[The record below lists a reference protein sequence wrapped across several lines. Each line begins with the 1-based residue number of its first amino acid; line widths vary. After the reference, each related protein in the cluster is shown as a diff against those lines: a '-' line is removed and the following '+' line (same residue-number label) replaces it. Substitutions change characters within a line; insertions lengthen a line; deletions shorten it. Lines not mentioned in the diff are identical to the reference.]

1 MANLFASRLVGLEK
15 HYESIVANLETIQR
29 CAHNITRHEDYK
41 DLPRSLVA
49 FKTEGNDSTSI
60 SADIFCLLSQS
71 YAEYHAYAD
80 EYFELAPR
88 NKHIAT
94 LAAIRTISQRFYAL
108 VDESVL
114 CEVDTLARLWFFQI
128 WENSAN
134 GFDAAFKEGDDYC
147 YDLGVLKHLEYVAE
161 HTIDMLNTYFGYMTG
176 ATKT

>member
-1 MANLFASRLVGLEK
+1 MAKLFASRLVGLEK
-15 HYESIVANLETIQR
+15 HYESIVANLEIIQR

-94 LAAIRTISQRFYAL
+94 LAAIRTISQRFYGYG
-108 VDESVL
+108 VINGIINDFFG
-114 CEVDTLARLWFFQI
+114 CYTLLHN
-128 WENSAN
+128 NSPLQTAFCLIICK
-134 GFDAAFKEGDDYC
+134 GFLKYDKKE
-147 YDLGVLKHLEYVAE
+147 LSQK
-161 HTIDMLNTYFGYMTG
+161 
-176 ATKT
+176 